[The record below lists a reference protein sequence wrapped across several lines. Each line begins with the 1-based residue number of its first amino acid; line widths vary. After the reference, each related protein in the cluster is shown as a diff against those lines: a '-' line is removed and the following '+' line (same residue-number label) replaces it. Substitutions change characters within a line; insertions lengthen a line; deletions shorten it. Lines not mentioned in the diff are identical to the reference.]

1 MTSPTSPAPPFHRDA
16 LLLLAVSWG
25 ARLLFVAL
33 VPAAA
38 HSVDV
43 DHWMEVSA
51 LLESGINPYG
61 ATGYLN
67 WPPVWMQS
75 LYLIGTLARTL
86 ELPFLTVLQTF
97 LIAVESVL
105 LLATLGLAR
114 RLLSPTDARRAVLF
128 GLALNPIAILLVC
141 QHGNFDVMVALWIV
155 LFVAALERF
164 HRERNPVDWL
174 AACAFLGLGILTKT
188 VPVVLL
194 PLLSARWHEIPR
206 RARWLGLALVL
217 GPVLLGLSIIY
228 ALAPE
233 GVAANVF
240 RYRSLAGWFGI
251 SGLLR
256 MAGATQLQALH
267 GSLFNLFLATV
278 LTFTGWTLARRE
290 GVEARDL
297 VLTAMLLLATIPA
310 LGPGYGPQYVHWFLP
325 LLAVLFATYD
335 TRWRRVVGAWA
346 AVAVVTYLVE
356 YGLLASHGMFL
367 VQLTDGGGP
376 LRGWSQAVS
385 GQTGQTLLRFPLFM
399 AYLGL
404 LAGGAALLR
413 PRLAGLAGAAREPAA
428 GGHPLRSIRTAD
440 RR

>member
-1 MTSPTSPAPPFHRDA
+1 VTSQTSPPPPFHRDA

-33 VPAAA
+33 VPTAA
-38 HSVDV
+38 HSLDV

-51 LLESGINPYG
+51 LLENGINPYS

-86 ELPFLTVLQTF
+86 GLPFLTVLQAC
-97 LIAVESVL
+97 LIAVESAL

-141 QHGNFDVMVALWIV
+141 QHGNFDVIVALWIV

-164 HRERNPVDWL
+164 HRDRDPVDWL

-194 PLLSARWHEIPR
+194 PLLSARWREIPR

-233 GVAANVF
+233 GVTANVL

-251 SGLLR
+251 SGLLG
-256 MAGATQLQALH
+256 MVGATHLEGLY
-267 GSLFNLFLATV
+267 GSLFNLFLAAV
-278 LTFTGWTLARRE
+278 LIFTGWTLARRE
-290 GVEARDL
+290 SVEARDL
-297 VLTAMLLLATIPA
+297 VLTAMLLPATIPA

-325 LLAVLFATYD
+325 LLAVLFFTYD
-335 TRWRRVVGAWA
+335 IRWRRVVGAWA

-356 YGLLASHGMFL
+356 YGLFPSHGMFL
-367 VQLTDGGGP
+367 VHLTEGAEP
-376 LRGWSQAVS
+376 LRGWSQSVS
-385 GQTGQTLLRFPLFM
+385 DQTGQTLLRLPLFV

-404 LAGGAALLR
+404 LAGGVALLR
-413 PRLAGLAGAAREPAA
+413 QRLSGLAQPR
-428 GGHPLRSIRTAD
+428 
-440 RR
+440 